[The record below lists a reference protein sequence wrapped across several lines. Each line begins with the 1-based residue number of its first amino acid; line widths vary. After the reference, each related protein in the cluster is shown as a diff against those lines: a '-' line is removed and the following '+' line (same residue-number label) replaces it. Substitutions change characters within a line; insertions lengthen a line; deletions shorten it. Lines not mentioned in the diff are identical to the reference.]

1 MNHKYLRI
9 PVLIGGIATFGFGA
23 WHTVVPWLYGW
34 FDYLPSLPGE
44 LTNAILAI
52 NFLLSVSLILFG
64 VMAAVTAIWQWD
76 NVSLRKL
83 VLWSIAILW
92 VLRVGYQLISPQG
105 TMIPG
110 LSLILLAVFTL
121 VALCFLVPA
130 VILQISAGKNSNDTN
145 FRE

>member
-9 PVLIGGIATFGFGA
+9 PVLIGSIATFGFGA
-23 WHTVVPWLYGW
+23 WHTVIPWLYGW

-52 NFLLSVSLILFG
+52 NFLLSASLILFG
-64 VMAAVTAIWQWD
+64 AMAAITALWQWH

-83 VLWSIAILW
+83 VLWSISILW
-92 VLRVGYQLISPQG
+92 VCRVGYQLISPQG

-110 LSLILLAVFTL
+110 LPLILLGVFTL
-121 VALCFLVPA
+121 VSLCFLIPA
-130 VILQISAGKNSNDTN
+130 VMLQISTRNNDSL
-145 FRE
+145 